1 MLEVSGLTHEYGS
14 LRVLDGISFTA
25 QEGEFIAL
33 VGPNGCGK
41 TTLLRLIAGLEKP
54 SGGTITIDGRPVE
67 GPGPDRGFVFQEYA
81 LFPWLRVVENVE
93 FGLKMRG
100 VAVAERRQI
109 AHRFLNRMGLMGF
122 EDYRPDQL
130 SGGMKQR
137 VAIARALAN
146 DPQVLLMDEPFAAL
160 DCQTRNEMQDELQEV
175 WQQDHKTVLFVT
187 HNLEEAAVLADRVIV
202 LSPRPTRIAEI
213 LKVDLSRPRNR
224 TGLEVN
230 QLRVY
235 LHRALR
241 SRN

>member
-41 TTLLRLIAGLEKP
+41 TTLLRLVAGLEKP

-175 WQQDHKTVLFVT
+175 WQQDHKSVLFVT

-213 LKVDLSRPRNR
+213 LKVDLPRPRNR

>member
-14 LRVLDGISFTA
+14 LRVLDGISFAA

-109 AHRFLNRMGLMGF
+109 AHQFLNRMGLMGF

-146 DPQVLLMDEPFAAL
+146 DPQLLLMDEPFAAL

-213 LKVDLSRPRNR
+213 LTVDLPRPRNR

>member
-14 LRVLDGISFTA
+14 LRVLDGISFAA

-146 DPQVLLMDEPFAAL
+146 DPQLLLMDEPFAAL

>member
-14 LRVLDGISFTA
+14 LRVLDGISFAA

-109 AHRFLNRMGLMGF
+109 AHQFLNRMGLMGF

-146 DPQVLLMDEPFAAL
+146 DPQLLLMDEPFAAL

-213 LKVDLSRPRNR
+213 LKVDLPRPRNR